1 MLKRKCG
8 LWELIVF
15 CFIVSLFSAPGKAQD
30 SVADAARKNHPKD
43 AQAATK
49 RVWTDD
55 DFSATGA
62 KESTTPLAKTQE
74 SASESLRRF
83 RLMEKEEL
91 GAAVLKRANAPN
103 VDFPRRKEWE
113 QRLLEAKNAWSD
125 QVDRMVG
132 HKDSNNEVQ
141 AVEMRLAQG
150 AQQTFERI
158 EAEGIQE
165 ARAVNDPMLR
175 ARLEYQRQ
183 RESCLENT
191 GKYLDS
197 CLAALEVRKAQMQKE
212 GTW

>member
-8 LWELIVF
+8 PGELIVF
-15 CFIVSLFSAPGKAQD
+15 CFIVSLFSASGKAQD

-62 KESTTPLAKTQE
+62 KESTAPQAKTQE
-74 SASESLRRF
+74 SPSEILRKF
-83 RLMEKEEL
+83 RYMDKEEL
-91 GAAVLKRANAPN
+91 SAAVLKRANAPN
-103 VDFPRRKEWE
+103 VDFPRRKDWE
-113 QRLLEAKNAWSD
+113 QRLLDAKNAWSD

-141 AVEMRLAQG
+141 AVETRLAQT
-150 AQQTFERI
+150 AQQTFERT
-158 EAEGIQE
+158 EADFIQQ
-165 ARAVNDPMLR
+165 ARAVADPMLR
-175 ARLEYQRQ
+175 ARLEYERQ
-183 RESCLENT
+183 RESCLVNN